1 MNALMKSV
9 LPLFITFIK
18 TARGTQF
25 SLRYKPRH
33 EHVWGKELQLHPL
46 LIAALPKD
54 EYSASDSDH
63 FTF

>member
-18 TARGTQF
+18 TTRGIQF
-25 SLRYKPRH
+25 GLRYKPIH
-33 EHVWGKELQLHPL
+33 EHVWGKELQPHQL

-54 EYSASDSDH
+54 
-63 FTF
+63 